1 MLNIL
6 NNRGG
11 WRYAL
16 AAVVVAVGA
25 VAMNGCKEKAAKV
38 EQVETGIATPI
49 AETSQE
55 VPVADEAVETV
66 AAETDEAVVDG
77 KMLTYGSH
85 QYTVSGEINPNDG
98 VKGYRNKPTASV
110 TFTNV
115 PADYAEFEAVYK
127 GLLGK
132 SIQGTAAMIPMAI
145 ELYARHAKTGEKCL
159 NLLCNSKATAS
170 GIVRI
175 LKTKLVASEY
185 GPENDSYLQRY
196 LAAALLKGASCD
208 NGYSPVEPYTVE
220 MCPSVN
226 KPQAVTGG
234 TDTFLYILAPGGWDT
249 MQRGVEVF
257 QPTGS
262 DLYKVYNCPSCYT
275 QCKNI
280 VGTWQGLK

>member
-1 MLNIL
+1 MTNIL

-16 AAVVVAVGA
+16 AAVVVVAGA
-25 VAMNGCKEKAAKV
+25 VMTGCKEKAAKV

-49 AETSQE
+49 AGTSTE
-55 VPVADEAVETV
+55 APVADEAI
-66 AAETDEAVVDG
+66 EAVVDG
-77 KMLTYGSH
+77 QTLTYGAH

-115 PADYAEFEAVYK
+115 PADYAEFEAVYN

-132 SIQGTAAMIPMAI
+132 SVQGTAAMIPMAI
-145 ELYARHAKTGEKCL
+145 ELYARQAETGERCL
-159 NLLCNSKATAS
+159 QLLCNSQATVS

-196 LAAALLKGASCD
+196 MAAALLKGASSD
-208 NGYSPVEPYTVE
+208 NAYTPSEPYTVE

-257 QPTGS
+257 QATGS
-262 DLYKVYNCPSCYT
+262 DLYKVYNCPACYT
-275 QCKNI
+275 QCKTI
-280 VGTWQGLK
+280 VGTWPGLK